1 MDYRFTKAERLNSR
15 LAIDKLF
22 AGGNASTVAFPLR
35 IVYMKVEAKKAEM
48 TKKTEVTRVAEEEA
62 TIAEVA
68 DNADMADDAVPPVS
82 VLVSVPK
89 KRFRHAVDR
98 NRMKRLVREAYRLN
112 KHILWEALEG
122 KEYKLAV
129 AFVCITD
136 QLPTFYAVN
145 KSMLKVLTQISE
157 RLNK

>member
-1 MDYRFTKAERLNSR
+1 MDYKFTKAERLNSM
-15 LAIDKLF
+15 LTIDKLF

-35 IVYMKVEAKKAEM
+35 IVYMVVEDE
-48 TKKTEVTRVAEEEA
+48 KTDT
-62 TIAEVA
+62 
-68 DNADMADDAVPPVS
+68 ADDTEPPVS

-112 KHILWEALEG
+112 KRILWNALRD
-122 KEYKLAV
+122 KDYRVAV

-136 QLPTFYAVN
+136 QLPTFKTVN
-145 KSMLKVLTQISE
+145 KSIAKALTQISE